1 MGHRC
6 GPDLCPVSISTPR
19 SVTDVRYTFLQLLL
33 LPGYVLVTAFC
44 SVTAKGVGM
53 GFWDVHQSIPGR
65 KLALGVI
72 WSIFLEIDPVLILT
86 IV

>member
-1 MGHRC
+1 MWDRGT
-6 GPDLCPVSISTPR
+6 GGLLSQGN
-19 SVTDVRYTFLQLLL
+19 VTDARYTFLQLLL

-72 WSIFLEIDPVLILT
+72 WSKFLEIDPVLILT

>member
-1 MGHRC
+1 MIFA
-6 GPDLCPVSISTPR
+6 PSWD
-19 SVTDVRYTFLQLLL
+19 VTDARYTFLQFLL

-65 KLALGVI
+65 KLALGMI
-72 WSIFLEIDPVLILT
+72 QSKILEIDPVLILT

>member
-1 MGHRC
+1 M
-6 GPDLCPVSISTPR
+6 DPR
-19 SVTDVRYTFLQLLL
+19 TVTSVTRSFSFCFFLGTS
-33 LPGYVLVTAFC
+33 GYVWVTAFC

-72 WSIFLEIDPVLILT
+72 WSIFLEIDPVLTLT